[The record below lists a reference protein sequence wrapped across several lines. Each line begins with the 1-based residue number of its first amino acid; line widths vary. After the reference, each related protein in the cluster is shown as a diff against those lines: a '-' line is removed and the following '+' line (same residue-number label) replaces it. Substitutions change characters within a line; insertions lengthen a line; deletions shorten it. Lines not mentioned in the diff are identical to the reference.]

1 MRCGTSSAVLLVLLS
16 VMPANVFGF
25 DSKSVEGLMIL
36 IVEDDPQVARLIALV
51 LRRHGHHCQIV
62 ADGQSA
68 LRHAKEVRPSMIFAD
83 LTLKGMGG
91 DQLCR
96 TLKSQEETRLIPYV
110 VLSGDR
116 DLAQKAQQCG
126 ADDYMGKPFEF
137 PDLIRL
143 VDKYAGAES
152 RKAD

>member
-1 MRCGTSSAVLLVLLS
+1 
-16 VMPANVFGF
+16 
-25 DSKSVEGLMIL
+25 MIL

-51 LRRHGHHCQIV
+51 LQRHGRHCEIV

-68 LRHAKEVRPSMIFAD
+68 LRKAKELKPDMIFAD
-83 LTLKGMGG
+83 LTIKGMGG
-91 DQLCR
+91 DQLCA
-96 TLKSQEETRLIPYV
+96 TLKSEDETRHIPYI

-116 DLAQKAQQCG
+116 DLAQKARQCG

>member
-1 MRCGTSSAVLLVLLS
+1 
-16 VMPANVFGF
+16 
-25 DSKSVEGLMIL
+25 MIL
-36 IVEDDPQVARLIALV
+36 VVEDDPQVARLIALI
-51 LRRHGHHCQIV
+51 LERHGRKCEIV

-68 LRHAKEVRPSMIFAD
+68 LRRAEEMKPSMIFAD
-83 LTLKGMGG
+83 LTIKGMAG
-91 DQLCR
+91 DQLCAA
-96 TLKSQEETRLIPYV
+96 LKAQEDTRHIPYI

-116 DLAQKAQQCG
+116 DLAQKARQCG

-143 VDKYAGAES
+143 VEKYAGAES

>member
-1 MRCGTSSAVLLVLLS
+1 
-16 VMPANVFGF
+16 
-25 DSKSVEGLMIL
+25 MIL

-51 LRRHGHHCQIV
+51 LQRHGRTCEIV
-62 ADGQSA
+62 ADGQTA
-68 LRHAKEVRPSMIFAD
+68 LRRARELKPSLIFAD
-83 LTLKGMGG
+83 LTIKGMGG
-91 DQLCR
+91 EQLCS
-96 TLKSQEETRLIPYV
+96 TLKTDEETRLIPYV

-116 DLAQKAQQCG
+116 DLAQKARQCG

-143 VDKYAGAES
+143 VDKYAGTES

>member
-1 MRCGTSSAVLLVLLS
+1 V
-16 VMPANVFGF
+16 
-25 DSKSVEGLMIL
+25 IL

-51 LRRHGHHCQIV
+51 LRRAGHQCEIV
-62 ADGQSA
+62 SDGQTA
-68 LRHAKEVRPSMIFAD
+68 LQKAKELKPSLIFAD
-83 LTLKGMGG
+83 LTIKGLSGE
-91 DQLCR
+91 QLCSR
-96 TLKSQEETRLIPYV
+96 LKAQEETRSIPYV

-116 DLAQKAQQCG
+116 DLAQKAQRCG